1 MTRHGYSDDI
11 EDTMATTAFQKWR
24 TEWQAFR
31 KSLLPEASDEPLK
44 AGDWVVTPEGI
55 GFITRVDAS
64 FTDGTTT
71 DPLPFRVKFNKGHTL
86 CYASGELRRARP
98 DEIPQPVNINACDNP
113 SGPCACGAWH
123 NESDKPC
130 DGDSFTPGKPVEQAQ
145 PLQLREGAWYQ
156 LRKGLVVGPLSPNA
170 HGTYKWI
177 DPKTGMNWTDA
188 GKWWRNGQE
197 SDNDIEREVPAPSE
211 PTTEQLTDEQVSAEL
226 KSAGIDMQPA
236 FERLHKMF
244 DEHKQKQPDADGW
257 IEWHGGEMPVDG
269 EQLVSRRCLD
279 VSIPS
284 GPYLASSLRWTHV
297 GNRYDI
303 THYRL
308 VQPANELCKAFG
320 ARTSEPTAEP
330 DVDGWIEWH
339 GGDDP
344 VSPQALVL
352 VRWRKGHETTEP
364 QPAGIY
370 SWHHCDD
377 YNDIVAYR
385 LVQPA
390 PKYRPFASA
399 AEFSPHRDR
408 WLRYKHNE
416 SGTAGRAS
424 WTTAS
429 GIEIGKHSFGW
440 TTLFHD
446 YVFDDNG
453 QPCGIEVK

>member
-1 MTRHGYSDDI
+1 
-11 EDTMATTAFQKWR
+11 MATTAFQKWR

-98 DEIPQPVNINACDNP
+98 VA
-113 SGPCACGAWH
+113 
-123 NESDKPC
+123 
-130 DGDSFTPGKPVEQAQ
+130 
-145 PLQLREGAWYQ
+145 
-156 LRKGLVVGPLSPNA
+156 
-170 HGTYKWI
+170 
-177 DPKTGMNWTDA
+177 
-188 GKWWRNGQE
+188 
-197 SDNDIEREVPAPSE
+197 EVPAPSE

-244 DEHKQKQPDADGW
+244 DEHKQKQPDVDGW

-279 VSIPS
+279 VSIPR
-284 GPYLASSLRWTHV
+284 GPCLASSLRWTHV

-308 VQPANELCKAFG
+308 VQPA
-320 ARTSEPTAEP
+320 
-330 DVDGWIEWH
+330 
-339 GGDDP
+339 
-344 VSPQALVL
+344 
-352 VRWRKGHETTEP
+352 
-364 QPAGIY
+364 
-370 SWHHCDD
+370 
-377 YNDIVAYR
+377 
-385 LVQPA
+385 
-390 PKYRPFASA
+390 PKHRPFASA
-399 AEFSPHRDR
+399 DEFRPHRDR

-424 WTTAS
+424 WTTAR